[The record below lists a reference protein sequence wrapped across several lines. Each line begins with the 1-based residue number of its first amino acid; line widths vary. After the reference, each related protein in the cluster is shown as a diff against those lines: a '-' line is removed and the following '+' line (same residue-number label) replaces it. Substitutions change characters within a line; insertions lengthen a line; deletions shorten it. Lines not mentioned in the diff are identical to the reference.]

1 MEHMLNLHL
10 QEKVPF
16 GSKVNKNKNIC
27 CEEKEHSGTKK
38 TSLKRVVGL
47 RDSYQQVLYVL

>member
-27 CEEKEHSGTKK
+27 CKEKEHSGTKK